1 MKMRRGRRR
10 FLALMIV
17 CALLAPMAAPAAAL
31 GARLPMAGEE
41 EEFLLKDL
49 PFEQGTQEEGA
60 GAASPAPAEEAV
72 TSAPAVSDAEEP
84 NAESAAPAEE
94 EAPAQEQAQA

>member
-31 GARLPMAGEE
+31 GTRLPMAGEE
-41 EEFLLKDL
+41 EELSLWDL
-49 PFEQGTQEEGA
+49 PRC
-60 GAASPAPAEEAV
+60 V
-72 TSAPAVSDAEEP
+72 
-84 NAESAAPAEE
+84 
-94 EAPAQEQAQA
+94 

>member
-41 EEFLLKDL
+41 EELSLWDL
-49 PFEQGTQEEGA
+49 PFEQGVQGEE
-60 GAASPAPAEEAV
+60 AAADSSAPAGEAV
-72 TSAPAVSDAEEP
+72 TSAPAVSDAEES
-84 NAESAAPAEE
+84 NA
-94 EAPAQEQAQA
+94 